1 MEVIVLAGGLGT
13 RLRSVVHEIPKSM
26 APVGGL
32 REPFFPEAGEK
43 ADASGKN
50 GSPEGSKPFLGY
62 LLEWLEQYPVS
73 HVVFSVGYLR
83 EQVMDY
89 VQSREWPFEYDFAI
103 EETPLGTG
111 GGIRLALSKCRDNE
125 VLVVNGDTFYP
136 VNLSSMPF
144 GAPVTVALKPM
155 QNFDRY
161 GTVSVMPGADR
172 ASAGAS
178 GIGEIIFRDG
188 TRKTNFPEAITNPTH
203 EDGGANGIGKIIF
216 PDGAGKT
223 NFPEA
228 IANPTHAKALRVTAF
243 HEKQP
248 CRKGLI
254 NGGVYAIDRSLL
266 DLSGLPERFSFE
278 KEVLEPGAAKGQVNG
293 WVSDAYFI
301 DIGIP
306 EDYETAQWAIPGWF
320 AVQRASKA
328 VLAADADTL
337 FLDRDGVLNRH
348 LEGDYVKSW
357 EEWEWMP
364 GILEA
369 LAKWSRKYSNIV
381 LVTNQRGVGKGVMS
395 DADLGLI
402 HARMLQA
409 IDAAGG
415 RLDLVLVCTAVDDAD
430 PRRKPN
436 TGMFQEACA
445 LLPGLDPARCIMV
458 GDSPKDALFAAR
470 CGMAFVQV

>member
-13 RLRSVVHEIPKSM
+13 RLRSVVADMPKCL
-26 APVGGL
+26 APVG
-32 REPFFPEAGEK
+32 
-43 ADASGKN
+43 D
-50 GSPEGSKPFLGY
+50 KPFLGW
-62 LLEWLEQYPVS
+62 LLEWLGQYPVN

-83 EQVMDY
+83 EQVIDY
-89 VQSREWPFEYDFAI
+89 VQSREWPFAYDFAV
-103 EETPLGTG
+103 EESPLGTG
-111 GGIRLALSKCRDNE
+111 GGIRLALEKCRE
-125 VLVVNGDTFYP
+125 KQVFVVNGDTFYP
-136 VNLSSMPF
+136 VDLNALPF
-144 GAPVTVALKPM
+144 CGPVTVALKPM
-155 QNFDRY
+155 QDFDRY
-161 GTVSVMPGADR
+161 GIVEVKTSVGAH
-172 ASAGAS
+172 G
-178 GIGEIIFRDG
+178 
-188 TRKTNFPEAITNPTH
+188 
-203 EDGGANGIGKIIF
+203 
-216 PDGAGKT
+216 
-223 NFPEA
+223 
-228 IANPTHAKALRVTAF
+228 IANPTLRVTAF

-248 CRKGLI
+248 CAEGLI

-266 DLSGLPERFSFE
+266 DLSGLPEKFSFE
-278 KEVLEPGAAKGQVNG
+278 KDVLEPGAAKGQIGG

-301 DIGIP
+301 DIGVP

-320 AVQRASKA
+320 AVRKAFQA

-357 EEWEWMP
+357 QEWEWMP

-369 LAKWSRKYSNIV
+369 LAKWSRKFRYMV
-381 LVTNQRGVGKGVMS
+381 LVTNQRGVGRGVMS
-395 DADLGLI
+395 DAELGLV
-402 HARMLQA
+402 HARMLEA

-445 LLPGLDPARCIMV
+445 LLPDIDPTRCIMV